1 MRLHFIESFMTHYFY
16 KIAKIFNKY
25 IEKSQMHE
33 AERMHIQK
41 ELKIT

>member
-1 MRLHFIESFMTHYFY
+1 MHLHFIEYFMTHYFY
-16 KIAKIFNKY
+16 KIAKMFNKY

-33 AERMHIQK
+33 DVRMHIQK